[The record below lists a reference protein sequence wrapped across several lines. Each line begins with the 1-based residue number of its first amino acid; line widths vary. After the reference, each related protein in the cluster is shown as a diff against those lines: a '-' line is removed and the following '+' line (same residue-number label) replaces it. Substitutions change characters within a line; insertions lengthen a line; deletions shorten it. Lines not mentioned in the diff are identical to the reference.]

1 MEGEKYLKTGQ
12 VAKILGVTN
21 RTINFWAENGILTP
35 VHKTGAGYN
44 LYSQSQIA
52 EFCRTAKN
60 LLPNAQN
67 REKSSER
74 NSQTATNLP
83 TIKNRTATNLQN
95 AAQEI
100 IESEPKKKR
109 KSIRVIPAKTLV
121 MPNDKLTK
129 RLFSHTPEEY
139 LTLFEDG
146 GLLVEIKNFPK
157 VGEIITPYWLELVD
171 DYTDKSP
178 LTMFARAVFTACV
191 SEWIIGNRHTTDG
204 IIFRHITGK
213 PRGSNAQPTPAIREL
228 IMYCVRKMMCTILR
242 VDMTEVC
249 KHLNYNDG
257 VPLILNAPILP
268 CKYVEEIINGQ
279 KSRAVIYFYDESPL
293 LTIARIKNNQ
303 LLSVDPRLLNISN
316 QFNSARNISVRHCV
330 IQRVIESILHKEM
343 KPKIKFDY
351 IFQVCGFINID
362 SKKKY
367 DIIHEVIEIFE
378 CLQSGG
384 DIKSFAVKK
393 DGDEYDSIEFVINI
407 IN

>member
-257 VPLILNAPILP
+257 VPWQCQAD
-268 CKYVEEIINGQ
+268 C
-279 KSRAVIYFYDESPL
+279 
-293 LTIARIKNNQ
+293 
-303 LLSVDPRLLNISN
+303 
-316 QFNSARNISVRHCV
+316 VR
-330 IQRVIESILHKEM
+330 R
-343 KPKIKFDY
+343 
-351 IFQVCGFINID
+351 
-362 SKKKY
+362 
-367 DIIHEVIEIFE
+367 
-378 CLQSGG
+378 
-384 DIKSFAVKK
+384 K
-393 DGDEYDSIEFVINI
+393 D
-407 IN
+407 